1 MSSLNRAFAQWPM
14 AKVGIHKHFYKNS
27 LEKPQVTHQNPSCVC
42 AELEDYPLTTLKSV
56 LLTGDAAAP
65 PTPASLSHLLEQ
77 GRTAKL
83 GSPGAAN

>member
-1 MSSLNRAFAQWPM
+1 M
-14 AKVGIHKHFYKNS
+14 
-27 LEKPQVTHQNPSCVC
+27 C

-77 GRTAKL
+77 GRMAKL